1 MKSMIKPQDR
11 YFLSRRFVGRVLKT
25 VVIVITSAV
34 SYPALAQSGSE
45 IYATYCA
52 GCHGASLKG
61 TAAGSSLMSSAL
73 KHGAEKAA
81 IINSISKGIPSTTMV
96 SWSGALSGEEIEA
109 VADYILKAQ
118 SSPSVATTER
128 PSVVDTRLYKLKV
141 EEVVTTGLSGAWG
154 IEFVDAHRALITE
167 KNGDIYWMV
176 DGRIDDQK
184 VTGLPKTYAYNM
196 VGGMMDLALDPDY
209 DRNGWIYIGL
219 SHNPAN
225 STDSLTA
232 GMTKVV
238 RGKIR
243 NNQWVEEQTLFQV
256 PDSLLVTGGMR
267 WGCRLLFDEAGFL
280 YFTIGD
286 MQAATQRGNNPQM
299 ATRAEGKIYRIHSDG
314 SIPKDNPFY
323 GRKGAL
329 QAIYSWGTRNVQGLA
344 QHPVTGQ
351 IYFTDHGPK
360 GGDELNLLKKGGNYG
375 WPAITY
381 GVNYDGS
388 IVSNET
394 HKEGMEQPMTYWTP
408 SIAVCAAEFV
418 TGNKFPDW
426 ENNLLV
432 TALKF
437 EEIRRLVIDENQV
450 IDQEVLLKGYGRVRD
465 VKIGP
470 DGALYVLTNS
480 PDAVLRVTPQ

>member
-1 MKSMIKPQDR
+1 MKRMIKPQHR
-11 YFLSRRFVGRVLKT
+11 NCPSRPFIGWVLRT
-25 VVIVITSAV
+25 VVIVMAGAI
-34 SYPALAQSGSE
+34 SYPTLAQSGNE
-45 IYATYCA
+45 LYATYCA
-52 GCHGASLKG
+52 GCHGASLQG
-61 TAAGSSLMSSAL
+61 TAAGSSLMASAL
-73 KHGAEKAA
+73 KHGADKAA
-81 IINSISKGIPSTTMV
+81 VITSISNGIPSTTMV
-96 SWSGALSGEEIEA
+96 GWSGALSDEEIEA
-109 VADYILKAQ
+109 VADYILKVQA
-118 SSPSVATTER
+118 SPSVATTER
-128 PSVVDTRLYKLKV
+128 PSVVETGLYKLKV
-141 EEVVTTGLSGAWG
+141 EEVVSTGLSGPWG
-154 IEFVDAHRALITE
+154 IEFVDTHRALITG
-167 KNGDIYWMV
+167 KYGDLYWMV
-176 DGRIDDQK
+176 DGRIADQK
-184 VTGLPKTYAYNM
+184 ITGVPKTYAYNL

-209 DRNGWIYIGL
+209 KRNGWIYIGL
-219 SHNPAN
+219 SDNPTN

-238 RGKIR
+238 RGKVR

-267 WGCRLLFDEAGFL
+267 WGCRLLFDKAGFL

-286 MQAATQRGNNPQM
+286 MQAATQSGNNPQM
-299 ATRAEGKIYRIHSDG
+299 ATRPEGKIFRLHRDG

-323 GRKGAL
+323 GRKGPL

-394 HKEGMEQPMTYWTP
+394 HKDGMEQPMTYWTP
-408 SIAVCAAEFV
+408 SIGVCAAEFV
-418 TGNKFPDW
+418 TGNKFPQW
-426 ENNLLV
+426 KNNLLV
-432 TALKF
+432 TALKA
-437 EEIRRLVIDENQV
+437 EEIIRLVIDGDQV
-450 IDQEVLLKGYGRVRD
+450 IEQEVLLKGYGRVRD